1 MSGDEV
7 WQLLAEDVV
16 GDPAGVDVVA
26 VANRVDQ
33 DNPVAVVGNDVGV
46 SGKRLK
52 HLLMNSIWLIIDPQ
66 KKTGVLAINL
76 RGQLFQAF
84 SCFYC
89 KIRVLF

>member
-16 GDPAGVDVVA
+16 GDPTGVDVVA

-46 SGKRLK
+46 SGKRL
-52 HLLMNSIWLIIDPQ
+52 SQWIIDKVSKVNNWSP
-66 KKTGVLAINL
+66 KGNFFANKNL
-76 RGQLFQAF
+76 N
-84 SCFYC
+84 
-89 KIRVLF
+89 K